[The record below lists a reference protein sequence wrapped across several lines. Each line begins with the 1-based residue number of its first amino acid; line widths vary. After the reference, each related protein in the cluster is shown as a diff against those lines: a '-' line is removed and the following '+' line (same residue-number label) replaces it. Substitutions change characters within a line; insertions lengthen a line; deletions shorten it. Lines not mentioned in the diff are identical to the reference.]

1 MAFKL
6 MLIIALDNF
15 KKAVYDLLILD
26 IRMSKIHELNC
37 IVK

>member
-15 KKAVYDLLILD
+15 KKQYLICYSRYYNAKD
-26 IRMSKIHELNC
+26 T
-37 IVK
+37 